1 MRNVT
6 RLLAASMLG
15 TCVLAGGAFVP
26 AGGAFAQGA
35 PQQVAKV
42 DVKSLDTAYRGSKII
57 GSTVYNDQNQNVG
70 KIDDL
75 LISQDG
81 KAPYAVLS
89 VGGFLGMGDHLIVVP
104 TSNLRVAFDKDKSD
118 NTKIVLPNA
127 TKEQLKG
134 LPQYTY
140 AKK

>member
-1 MRNVT
+1 MKNLN

-15 TCVLAGGAFVP
+15 TCVF

-42 DVKSLDTAYRGSKII
+42 DVQSLETAYRGSKII
-57 GSTVYNDQNQNVG
+57 GSTVYNDQNQSVG

-104 TSNLRVAFDKDKSD
+104 TSNLRVAFDKDKSND
-118 NTKIVLPNA
+118 TKIVLPGA
-127 TKEQLKG
+127 TKDQLKG
-134 LPQYTY
+134 LPEYTY

>member
-15 TCVLAGGAFVP
+15 TCVLAGGAF
-26 AGGAFAQGA
+26 AQGA

-42 DVKSLDTAYRGSKII
+42 DIQSLETAYRGSKII
-57 GSTVYNDQNQNVG
+57 GATVYNDQNQSVG

-75 LISQDG
+75 LVSQDG

-104 TSNLRVAFDKDKSD
+104 TSNLRVAFDKDKSND
-118 NTKIVLPNA
+118 TKIVLPGA
-127 TKEQLKG
+127 TKDQLKG
-134 LPQYTY
+134 LPEYTY
-140 AKK
+140 TKK

>member
-15 TCVLAGGAFVP
+15 TCVL

-57 GSTVYNDQNQNVG
+57 GSTVYNDQNQSVG

-75 LISQDG
+75 LISNDG
-81 KAPYAVLS
+81 KAPFAVLS
-89 VGGFLGMGDHLIVVP
+89 VGGFLGMGDHMIVVP

-118 NTKIVLPNA
+118 NNKIVLPGA
-127 TKEQLKG
+127 TKDQLKG
-134 LPQYTY
+134 LPEFTY

>member
-15 TCVLAGGAFVP
+15 TCVLAGGAF
-26 AGGAFAQGA
+26 AQGA

-42 DVKSLDTAYRGSKII
+42 DMKSLDTAYRGSKII

-104 TSNLRVAFDKDKSD
+104 TSNLRVAFDQDKSD

-127 TKEQLKG
+127 TKDQLKG
-134 LPQYTY
+134 LPEYTY
-140 AKK
+140 SKK

>member
-1 MRNVT
+1 MRNLN
-6 RLLAASMLG
+6 RLLAATMLG
-15 TCVLAGGAFVP
+15 TCMLSA
-26 AGGAFAQGA
+26 GAFAQGA

-42 DVKSLDTAYRGSKII
+42 DIQSLETAYRGSKII
-57 GSTVYNDQNQNVG
+57 GSTVYNDQNQSVG

-75 LISQDG
+75 LIGNDG
-81 KAPYAVLS
+81 KAPFAVLS

-118 NTKIVLPNA
+118 NTKIVLPGA
-127 TKEQLKG
+127 TKDQLKG
-134 LPQYTY
+134 LPEFTY